1 MLLCDQK
8 QIRMNIAVYIVLG
21 LLAAFIFLV
30 FRAKKMMKNLP
41 SVEDHKNIITLT
53 DKNFAAQTKNR
64 LMIVDFW
71 AAWCGPCKMMAPVLN
86 EVAGELEGSNR
97 VGKLNVDEYSALA
110 RKYNV
115 RSIPTM
121 ILFRNGKEVD
131 RFVGVKS
138 KDFIIQKMKMTS

>member
-1 MLLCDQK
+1 
-8 QIRMNIAVYIVLG
+8 MNTSIYIVIG

-30 FRAKKMMKNLP
+30 VRAKKMMKSLP
-41 SVEDHKNIITLT
+41 AVEDHKNIITLT

-86 EVAGELEGSNR
+86 EVAEELEGSKR
-97 VGKLNVDEYSALA
+97 VGKLNVDENSALA

-121 ILFRNGKEVD
+121 ILIRDGKEIG

-138 KDFIIQKMKMTS
+138 KNYILDQIKMAETAGN